1 MKVSTPQLIL
11 IVILMMGLIN
21 GLMSCTNTKT
31 VYNRD
36 AEGKVWRS
44 DSKTSAMTGYK
55 YNSK

>member
-31 VYNRD
+31 VYKCD
-36 AEGKVWRS
+36 VEGKVWRS